1 MEKKVWFV
9 TGASRGLGLAL
20 VKVLLS
26 NGYSVASTS
35 RDLESLKSAVGPH
48 RDSFLPLEVDL
59 TNEDSVKKAAT
70 SAVAYFGKIDIV
82 VNNAGYGQ
90 IGALEELSD
99 AEARASYEINVF
111 GLVNVVRYTMPYLR
125 AQGSGH
131 IMNISSIGGF
141 YGGYAGWAIY
151 CSSKFAVVG
160 LTEALAAE
168 VKEFNVKATVVLPG
182 GFRTDFL
189 SKDSLRTPLHPI
201 EEYKEARR
209 SQQFFQQEVHRNQPG
224 DPEKAAHALIQI
236 AGHENPPLHLFLGND
251 AYEAAIGK
259 IETMENEMSKWRT
272 VSVSTGF

>member
-35 RDLESLKSAVGPH
+35 RDLESLKSAVGPY

-59 TNEDSVKKAAT
+59 TNEDSVKKAVT

-111 GLVNVVRYTMPYLR
+111 GLVNVVRYTMP
-125 AQGSGH
+125 
-131 IMNISSIGGF
+131 
-141 YGGYAGWAIY
+141 
-151 CSSKFAVVG
+151 
-160 LTEALAAE
+160 
-168 VKEFNVKATVVLPG
+168 
-182 GFRTDFL
+182 
-189 SKDSLRTPLHPI
+189 
-201 EEYKEARR
+201 
-209 SQQFFQQEVHRNQPG
+209 
-224 DPEKAAHALIQI
+224 
-236 AGHENPPLHLFLGND
+236 
-251 AYEAAIGK
+251 
-259 IETMENEMSKWRT
+259 
-272 VSVSTGF
+272 